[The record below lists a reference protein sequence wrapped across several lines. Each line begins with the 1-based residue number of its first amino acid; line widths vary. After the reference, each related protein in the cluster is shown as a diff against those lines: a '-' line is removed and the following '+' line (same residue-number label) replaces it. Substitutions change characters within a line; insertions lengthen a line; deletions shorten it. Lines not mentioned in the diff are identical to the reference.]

1 MCALNKLSKECTI
14 EMKSWSLIW
23 FFSSILILAI
33 SCNEDK
39 KIIRLLDS
47 TEKYDIMRGAF
58 KAGESHDRKFVPYLL
73 KNTADP
79 RISNSLD
86 FKGSSVYQQKMI
98 ALRKIY
104 NTGPPVAITYKPDS
118 VVIKF
123 YAALFEQSK

>member
-1 MCALNKLSKECTI
+1 
-14 EMKSWSLIW
+14 MKSWSLIW

-47 TEKYDIMRGAF
+47 AEKYDIMRGAF
-58 KAGESHDRKFVPYLL
+58 KAGESHDKKFVPYLL

-79 RISNSLD
+79 RISHSLE
-86 FKGSSVYQQKMI
+86 FKGISVYRQKMI

-104 NTGPPVAITYKPDS
+104 NIGPPVAITYKPDS
-118 VVIKF
+118 IVIKF
-123 YAALFEQSK
+123 YEALFEKSK